1 MIAINALKFSH
12 FKVMAPL
19 FKVNPLI
26 LVAVGRGQ
34 SALDAD
40 DLVTLDVELAQQ
52 AVVTLSSATQS
63 NQLLY
68 PSTIIVHYWLF

>member
-1 MIAINALKFSH
+1 MKFSH
-12 FKVMAPL
+12 LEVMAP
-19 FKVNPLI
+19 FFEVDPLI

-40 DLVTLDVELAQQ
+40 DLVTLDVEFAQQ

-63 NQLLY
+63 NHTAAVSIHYYCPLLA
-68 PSTIIVHYWLF
+68 F